1 MSVIFKASG
10 LNSVQAADW
19 SGFENQLWS
28 RTWDNC
34 LENKATG
41 KVRHLYMKNWWRL
54 RELQVLVSDGEGLWL
69 EEVDAAGNR

>member
-1 MSVIFKASG
+1 MKASG
-10 LNSVQAADW
+10 VNSVKAGDW

-41 KVRHLYMKNWWRL
+41 KVKHIFEK
-54 RELQVLVSDGEGLWL
+54 LW
-69 EEVDAAGNR
+69 VKMNFRCWYRMGKVFGWKK

>member
-1 MSVIFKASG
+1 MSLIFKASD

-41 KVRHLYMKNWWRL
+41 KVRHLYMKNW
-54 RELQVLVSDGEGLWL
+54 
-69 EEVDAAGNR
+69 

>member
-1 MSVIFKASG
+1 MKAIAHMSLVMKASG
-10 LNSVQAADW
+10 LNSVQAEDW

-41 KVRHLYMKNWWRL
+41 KVGHENWTKYYPA
-54 RELQVLVSDGEGLWL
+54 VKVTSG
-69 EEVDAAGNR
+69 AGI

>member
-1 MSVIFKASG
+1 MSLVVKASG
-10 LNSVQAADW
+10 LNSVQAEDW

-41 KVRHLYMKNWWRL
+41 KVVHEN
-54 RELQVLVSDGEGLWL
+54 
-69 EEVDAAGNR
+69 

>member
-1 MSVIFKASG
+1 MFKKGLAFKAASSS
-10 LNSVQAADW
+10 SVQVADW

-41 KVRHLYMKNWWRL
+41 KVI
-54 RELQVLVSDGEGLWL
+54 LQNTFL
-69 EEVDAAGNR
+69 

>member
-1 MSVIFKASG
+1 MSLIFKASD

-41 KVRHLYMKNWWRL
+41 KVKASTYE
-54 RELQVLVSDGEGLWL
+54 ELVKT
-69 EEVDAAGNR
+69 A

>member
-1 MSVIFKASG
+1 MINNVFAFKAASSS
-10 LNSVQAADW
+10 SVQVADW

-41 KVRHLYMKNWWRL
+41 KVL
-54 RELQVLVSDGEGLWL
+54 L
-69 EEVDAAGNR
+69 ENIFL